1 MVVLHVA
8 RSEQDA
14 CIAQQHVSGRVRPAG
29 SPPTSPPD
37 PDQTRR
43 TRRTAGPVRRER
55 RQPGPETAF
64 VTDYTGP
71 EGLPTRG
78 TVLVVP
84 GRGEGEATYRRFGRR
99 LAADSYRVRVLPA
112 PVIADDDLAG
122 SLERFAAQL
131 AAAAAG
137 TGADGPVRPLVLV
150 GSDTGAAALAALAAL
165 VAWSVTQP
173 AAPDALWWPQALVL
187 AALPG
192 YAAHQPGGWDDELDV
207 RTHCGVHRGVLS
219 DDPSVQRG
227 TLSAAVP
234 RALLDAAY
242 ASTADLPQLLV
253 VGDADPLAD
262 RDALAQ
268 AAKALSA
275 ARLVMMHGAHHDVLN
290 DLQHR
295 SVAAEVV
302 TFLEALRNEPSLEPI
317 VTVGSSAW

>member
-1 MVVLHVA
+1 V
-8 RSEQDA
+8 SE
-14 CIAQQHVSGRVRPAG
+14 
-29 SPPTSPPD
+29 T
-37 PDQTRR
+37 T
-43 TRRTAGPVRRER
+43 
-55 RQPGPETAF
+55 F

-71 EGLPTRG
+71 EGLRTRG

-84 GRGEGEATYRRFGRR
+84 GRGEGEATYQRFGRR
-99 LAADSYRVRVLPA
+99 LAADSYRVRVLAA
-112 PVIADDDLAG
+112 PVIAEDDLAG
-122 SLERFAAQL
+122 SLERFAGQL
-131 AAAAAG
+131 ADAVAG
-137 TGADGPVRPLVLV
+137 TGTDGPVRPLVLA
-150 GSDTGAAALAALAAL
+150 GSDTGAAALAAL

-173 AAPDALWWPQALVL
+173 AAPDASWWPQALVL

-192 YAAHQPGGWDDELDV
+192 YAASQPDSWDDELDV
-207 RTHCGVHRGVLS
+207 RTHCSVHREVLS
-219 DDPSVQRG
+219 DDPSVPRG

-234 RALLDAAY
+234 GALLDAAY
-242 ASTADLPQLLV
+242 ASTADLPQLLL

-268 AAKALSA
+268 AAKKLPA
-275 ARLVMMHGAHHDVLN
+275 ARLVVVRGAHHDVLN

>member
-1 MVVLHVA
+1 MSETTFVA
-8 RSEQDA
+8 
-14 CIAQQHVSGRVRPAG
+14 
-29 SPPTSPPD
+29 
-37 PDQTRR
+37 
-43 TRRTAGPVRRER
+43 
-55 RQPGPETAF
+55 
-64 VTDYTGP
+64 DYTGP
-71 EGLPTRG
+71 EGLRTRG

-99 LAADSYRVRVLPA
+99 LAADSYRVRVLSA
-112 PVIADDDLAG
+112 PVIAEADLAG

-131 AAAAAG
+131 ADAVAG

-150 GSDTGAAALAALAAL
+150 GSDTGAAAVAAL
-165 VAWSVTQP
+165 VARSVTQP
-173 AAPDALWWPQALVL
+173 AAPDASWWPQALVL

-207 RTHCGVHRGVLS
+207 RTQCSVHRGVLS
-219 DDPSVQRG
+219 DDLSVQRG

-242 ASTADLPQLLV
+242 ASTADLPQLLL

-268 AAKALSA
+268 ATKALPA
-275 ARLVMMHGAHHDVLN
+275 ARLVVVHGAHHDVLN